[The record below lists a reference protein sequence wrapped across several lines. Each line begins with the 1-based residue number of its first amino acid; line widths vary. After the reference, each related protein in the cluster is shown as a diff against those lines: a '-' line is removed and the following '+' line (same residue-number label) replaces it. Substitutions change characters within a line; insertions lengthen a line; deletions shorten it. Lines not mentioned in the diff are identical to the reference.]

1 MNEKREHDGKKPQP
15 QKKRLQLGNLMYHN
29 SFVLAFSFATALVTW
44 FVIAANSDLNRTY
57 VISDVPIE
65 VTLSAEAEADG
76 LRIFDQSYDTVD
88 IQVAGSSTITSKLTA
103 EDFTVSATLNPV
115 STKLTENTTQK
126 YTAEV
131 RVSKKNS
138 FSDFEIVSR
147 SPEEINIEYDK
158 YREVTLPLETNIV
171 FTADTGF
178 SPGTPMPSE
187 ESITISGPASS
198 VNKVSRAAVAYTYD
212 SPLRA
217 SEELTCPVRLYD
229 RDNQEITDLAG
240 MYLTLNIESVQ
251 VQVPVMPR
259 KTVELVVS
267 YAHKP
272 SGFSESR
279 ISVEPKTIDIAAATQ
294 EALDAVQEIRLDT
307 IIDFADLD
315 LSARTASFTMEI
327 PIPAGTRSI
336 NSTGD
341 NSVDQAVVTIN
352 LNGYRQAALVVPES
366 NVELIN
372 PPGDVEVQLT
382 TRSMEVK
389 LAGPEAQVTK
399 LTGDAVAVQVDMSNI
414 ESRTGSVDVP
424 ATVTVTGSAGEA
436 CWVLGSYTATVTMT
450 PPTTSSSSS
459 SRSSSSSAAPGE

>member
-1 MNEKREHDGKKPQP
+1 MNEKREQESKKPR
-15 QKKRLQLGNLMYHN
+15 KKKLRLGHLMYHN
-29 SFVLAFSFATALVTW
+29 SFVLAFSFTVALIGW
-44 FVIAANSDLNRTY
+44 FVMAAGSDLNRIY
-57 VISDVPIE
+57 VIKDVPINIG
-65 VTLSAEAEADG
+65 LSAEAEADG
-76 LRIFDQSYDTVD
+76 LRVFGQNYDTVD
-88 IQVAGSSTITSKLTA
+88 IEVSGSNLITSKLTA
-103 EDFTVSATLNPV
+103 EDFSVTATLNPV

-126 YTAEV
+126 YAAEV

-138 FSDFEIVSR
+138 YSDFDIVSR
-147 SPEEINIEYDK
+147 NPEEINIEYDK
-158 YREVTLPLETNIV
+158 YRELSLPLETNIV

-178 SPGTPMPSE
+178 FPGTPVPSE
-187 ESITISGPASS
+187 ETIIISGPASS
-198 VNKVSRAAVAYTYD
+198 VNKVSHAVVAHTYD

-217 SEELTCPVRLYD
+217 SEELTCPVKLYD
-229 RDNQEITDLAG
+229 QDNQEITDPAG
-240 MYLTLNIESVQ
+240 IYLTLSVDSVQ
-251 VQVPVMPR
+251 VQVPVLPR
-259 KTVELVVS
+259 KTVDLVVS

-272 SGFSESR
+272 AGFSESR
-279 ISVEPKTIDIAAATQ
+279 ISVEPKTIDIVATTQ

-352 LNGYRQAALVVPES
+352 LNGYRQAAVSVPES

-372 PPGDVEVQLT
+372 PPGEVEAQLT
-382 TRSMEVK
+382 TRSLEVK
-389 LAGPEAQVTK
+389 LAGPEAQVSK
-399 LTGDAVAVQVDMSNI
+399 LTGDAVTVQVDMSNI

-436 CWVLGSYTATVTMT
+436 CWVLGSYTVTVTLA
-450 PPTTSSSSS
+450 PSSSSTVPG
-459 SRSSSSSAAPGE
+459 RSSSPGATPAE